1 MHGVDFMLVTEE
13 EFNTFV
19 EAESLIDQACSP
31 NEDEMTGLCLD
42 AVLEIIQAGKVA
54 VFEVDIRSLQQI
66 RSATLKPFVI
76 FIKPPSLEV
85 LMETRQMQ
93 PSRPQSDRN
102 LKQTT
107 SSEHSPMKSV
117 PTTPQYTG
125 INCSAHPIE
134 CTTPLRHTRGLRTS
148 KNEGFAG
155 LASKVTASLDQIQI
169 VDQSS
174 VMCKLNK
181 SQMQQMIQI
190 ASRLEVTHGHLWDY
204 VLINDDLP
212 VALEQLSELAY
223 RLETEAFWVPR
234 HWVFSGGESVGAE
247 MTLKI
252 DSPTCVVKN
261 SQKTNT

>member
-19 EAESLIDQACSP
+19 EAESLIDQVSTS
-31 NEDEMTGLCLD
+31 NEGEMTGLCLD

-54 VFEVDIRSLQQI
+54 VFEVDFRSLQQI

-85 LMETRQMQ
+85 LMETRQIQ
-93 PSRPQSDRN
+93 PSRLHSDRD
-102 LKQTT
+102 LKHTA
-107 SSEHSPMKSV
+107 SSEHSPIKSV
-117 PTTPQYTG
+117 PTTPHYTG
-125 INCSAHPIE
+125 LNRSPFPLE
-134 CTTPLRHTRGLRTS
+134 CATPLCHTRGLGTL
-148 KNEGFAG
+148 KNDGFAG
-155 LASKVTASLDQIQI
+155 LGSKVTASLDRIRS
-169 VDQSS
+169 VDQPS
-174 VMCKLNK
+174 VSCKLNK

-234 HWVFSGGESVGAE
+234 HWIFSGGESIGAE
-247 MTLKI
+247 MTFKN
-252 DSPTCVVKN
+252 DSPTCVMQN
-261 SQKTNT
+261 AQKTNI